1 MRRIIRRFTHT
12 MPVAGLTR
20 GRDAK
25 GAYYRLGKNGTKFH
39 YTVGNTASRARAR
52 ARALGLA
59 ERMEAKLFRGH

>member
-1 MRRIIRRFTHT
+1 
-12 MPVAGLTR
+12 MPIASVTR

-39 YTVGNTASRARAR
+39 YTVGNARSRATAR
-52 ARALGLA
+52 NRALGLA